1 MKFDK
6 DSKITLAILIIGLL
20 LEVAGVRC
28 SCVYLTIIFLYL
40 LITSTKK
47 YSITHSY
54 TLFLLCFGVFLMGR
68 VILDALGILEINLTT
83 KWQIYNFSEH
93 TIFVV
98 NTSMALSLIFIQVG
112 LSGKAKIVY
121 SCTDQEN
128 IKRLFTISK
137 RIVIILMPFAVAKLL
152 FDLLQ
157 IRAGS
162 YTDLYQGL
170 QRSPLIIRAGWYLAT
185 LILPI
190 LLADTL
196 NRKNFKIFVI
206 LFVLLNFFDFLQG
219 SRGSLLRPGMFFL
232 WYYYKVVSKKRASN
246 IIVISIFIVFA
257 FVANFILEMRS
268 DEKSSSSGAFNK
280 VMYVAEGL
288 GSSYYVNAYYVEC
301 HKEINGI
308 DQLYV
313 IGPVVDGF
321 VSFFDHDLRG
331 QSEARISKSLGL
343 SHKLT
348 YYIAPQMYLDGH
360 GFGGSYI
367 AEIYSTAGF
376 VSVIVF
382 SILMGRFMRFVEEN
396 ITRSSVVR
404 IMSWFWIQSLMFMA
418 RGDLL
423 GFVLNMG
430 FTLIL
435 YKILLSLS
443 KKRRS
448 SVVVVNN

>member
-1 MKFDK
+1 MKFDMV
-6 DSKITLAILIIGLL
+6 SIISLAILAGGMVLEAIGI
-20 LEVAGVRC
+20 RC
-28 SCVYLTIIFLYL
+28 SCIYLAIIYFYL
-40 LITSTKK
+40 LITSSKK

-68 VILDALGILEINLTT
+68 VILDALDVLEINLTT
-83 KWQIYNFSEH
+83 KWQIYNFSEQ
-93 TIFVV
+93 TIFIV
-98 NTSMALSLIFIQVG
+98 NTCMALSLIFIQVG
-112 LSGKAKIVY
+112 LEGQAKIVY
-121 SCTDQEN
+121 NRTNQEN
-128 IKRLFTISK
+128 IKRVFTISK
-137 RIVIILMPFAVAKLL
+137 RIVLLLMPFAVIKLF
-152 FDLLQ
+152 FDFLQ
-157 IRAGS
+157 IKAGS

-170 QRSPLIIRAGWYLAT
+170 QRSPLVIRAGWYLAT

-196 NRKNFKIFVI
+196 NKKKLKNFIT

-219 SRGSLLRPGMFFL
+219 SRGTLLRPGMFFL

-257 FVANFILEMRS
+257 FIANFILEMRS
-268 DEKSSSSGAFNK
+268 DEESSSSGAFNK

-301 HKEINGI
+301 HKEINEI
-308 DQLYV
+308 EQLYV

-376 VSVIVF
+376 VSVVIF
-382 SILMGRFMRFVEEN
+382 SILIGRFMRFIEEN
-396 ITRSSVVR
+396 IIRSPIVR
-404 IMSWFWIQSLMFMA
+404 IMSWFWIQNLMFMA

-423 GFVLNMG
+423 GFVLNMS

-435 YKILLSLS
+435 YKILLSFS
-443 KKRRS
+443 KIKRSRLAIT
-448 SVVVVNN
+448 NY